1 MGEMMKEQPLPFPP
15 IEQSSRVVV
24 YWQTHNALSG
34 SFPWNFLDRK
44 CSHWDTLLWV
54 VVVQEL
60 HWERDPRD
68 ITVQAGN

>member
-1 MGEMMKEQPLPFPP
+1 ME
-15 IEQSSRVVV
+15 
-24 YWQTHNALSG
+24 QTHNALSG